1 MSSKVAIVTGNGRG
15 LGEAISNYL
24 INHGYKKPEVIR
36 SKDYNLKNYEDCERL
51 VKNIQERYG
60 HVDLLVN
67 NVGNYETGYID
78 KFSIES
84 WHEMLD
90 SNLNSA
96 FYMSKLCIQD
106 LRANQGK
113 IINIGYCGLEKLSPP
128 PDHFAYQ
135 IAKTGLLTLTKAM
148 AKEEAQHGVTVNMIS
163 PGSLENTVE
172 TKDILEKIPM
182 KRFGSLDEAVNLVD
196 FFLNNSYVTGQN
208 LELAGAR
215 AL

>member
-1 MSSKVAIVTGNGRG
+1 MSDKIAIVTGNGRG

-24 INHGYKKPEVIR
+24 SQNGYKKPEVIR
-36 SKDYNLKNYEDCERL
+36 SKDYNLNNYSDCKKL
-51 VKNIQERYG
+51 VKNIIERYG
-60 HVDLLVN
+60 HLDLLVN
-67 NVGNYETGYID
+67 NVGNYITGYID
-78 KFSIES
+78 KFSIED
-84 WHEMLD
+84 WHEMMN

-96 FYMSKLCIQD
+96 FYMSKLCLQNI
-106 LRANQGK
+106 RENKGK

-135 IAKTGLLTLTKAM
+135 IAKTGLLALTKAM
-148 AKEEAQHGVTVNMIS
+148 AKEEAEHGVTVNMIS

-172 TKDILEKIPM
+172 SKDVLEKIPM
-182 KRFGSLDEAVNLVD
+182 KRFGTLEEAVQIVE

-208 LELAGAR
+208 IELAGAR

>member
-1 MSSKVAIVTGNGRG
+1 MSDKIAIVTGNGRG

-36 SKDYNLKNYEDCERL
+36 SKDYDLKNFSDCERL
-51 VKNIQERYG
+51 VKNILERYG
-60 HVDLLVN
+60 HIDLLVN
-67 NVGNYETGYID
+67 NVGNYITGYVD
-78 KFSIES
+78 KFTIES
-84 WHEMLD
+84 WHEMMD

-96 FYMSKLCIQD
+96 FYMSKLCLQNI
-106 LRANQGK
+106 RENKGK

-148 AKEEAQHGVTVNMIS
+148 AKAEAEHEVTINMIS

-172 TKDILEKIPM
+172 TKDVLEKIPM
-182 KRFGSLDEAVNLVD
+182 KRFGTLDEAVNIVD

-208 LELAGAR
+208 IELAGAR

>member
-1 MSSKVAIVTGNGRG
+1 MSTKVAIVTGNYQG
-15 LGEAISNYL
+15 LGAAISEYL
-24 INHGYKKPEVIR
+24 AEHGYKKPEIIR
-36 SKDYNLKNYEDCERL
+36 SKDYDLKKYEDCERL
-51 VKNIQERYG
+51 VKNTQERYG
-60 HVDLLVN
+60 SVDLLIN
-67 NVGNYETGYID
+67 NLGNYETGYID
-78 KFSIES
+78 KFAVDQ
-84 WHEMLD
+84 WHEMMD

-96 FYMSKLCIQD
+96 FYLSKLCLQD
-106 LRANQGK
+106 LRSNEGK

-148 AKEEAQHGVTVNMIS
+148 AKEEAQFGVTVNMLS

-182 KRFGSLDEAVNLVD
+182 RRFGSLEEAVRIVD
-196 FFLNNSYVTGQN
+196 FFLNNPYVTGQN
-208 LELAGAR
+208 IDLAGGR